1 MAISNF
7 GVPVVSDNQVFE
19 YSDILSLAI
28 DDKQAHLKPGDPVVI
43 NKDAGIAGILQT
55 NVAPKT
61 PQTYGDLTAV
71 MQKPTYGLNG
81 PGHASVRV
89 KGGVFMLGVTIKQNE
104 DGNVGDLVYLKAAT
118 ASGTQPQLSLEKTGA
133 DVVIGWLKEPAGS
146 TNPSGE
152 VVKCQ
157 VVLAPAKIA

>member
-19 YSDILSLAI
+19 YSDILSLAV
-28 DDKQAHLKPGDPVVI
+28 DDKQAHLKPGDPVLI

-55 NVAPKT
+55 KVAPKT

-89 KGGVFMLGVTIKQNE
+89 KGGVFMLGVTISQNK
-104 DGNVGDLVYLKAAT
+104 DGSVGDLVYLKAAT
-118 ASGTQPQLSLEKTGA
+118 GAGAKPEVTLEKTGA
-133 DVVIGWLKEPAGS
+133 DVVIGWLKEPVGS
-146 TNPSGE
+146 INPSGE
-152 VVKCQ
+152 VVQCQ
-157 VVLAPAKIA
+157 VVLAPGKIA